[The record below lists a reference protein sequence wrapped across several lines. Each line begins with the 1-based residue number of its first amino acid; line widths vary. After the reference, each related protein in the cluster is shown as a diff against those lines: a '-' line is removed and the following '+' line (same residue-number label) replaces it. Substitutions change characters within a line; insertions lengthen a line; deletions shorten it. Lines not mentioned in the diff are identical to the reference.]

1 MRFVFHQVDHLCA
14 IAAITWG
21 SCECSN
27 IRGHAE
33 NAVHLLAMQNM
44 LMISEEYSAGHRL
57 SPFADCTRGCLGMN
71 WIVTVACSD
80 ESDPSRMQKQPHGKI
95 GRQFPMQPWSVG
107 RSEGKNRKTIRIVL
121 KHLFKGHK
129 KGGQGGKEGP
139 RFQARTVGVSGVREK
154 QCHAIDE
161 STLHPSYI
169 KSTAVATTTRRQK
182 QP

>member
-14 IAAITWG
+14 IAALTWG

-129 KGGQGGKEGP
+129 KGGQGGKERGSSDLGSRPGP
-139 RFQARTVGVSGVREK
+139 RDVCGRAETARGNDSRSTKARSTQATS
-154 QCHAIDE
+154 I
-161 STLHPSYI
+161 
-169 KSTAVATTTRRQK
+169 
-182 QP
+182 